1 MAAAEFYVAGW
12 KSQCGDGNLMGCP
25 PEAVVPASKATW
37 LRAART
43 LLRATPA
50 LLFPERAETAE

>member
-1 MAAAEFYVAGW
+1 
-12 KSQCGDGNLMGCP
+12 
-25 PEAVVPASKATW
+25 VPASKATW